1 MLKVPK
7 PQLRMISPNH
17 DINIKLKPFS
27 QIMIM
32 VNDNDDNNR
41 VVKNRVYDK
50 RRT

>member
-1 MLKVPK
+1 
-7 PQLRMISPNH
+7 MISPNH
-17 DINIKLKPFS
+17 DININLKPFS

>member
-1 MLKVPK
+1 
-7 PQLRMISPNH
+7 MISPNH
-17 DINIKLKPFS
+17 DNINLKPFS